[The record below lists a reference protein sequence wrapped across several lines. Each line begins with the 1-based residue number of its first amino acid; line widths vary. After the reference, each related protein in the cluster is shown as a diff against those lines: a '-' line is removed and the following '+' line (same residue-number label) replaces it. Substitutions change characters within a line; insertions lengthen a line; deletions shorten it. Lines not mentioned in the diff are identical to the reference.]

1 MREQVSL
8 HLCGVEEVDAGVVGG
23 VEEAERAR
31 RPALLSH
38 RHCPCRNHTH
48 AQAGRVTQHGPPG
61 RERAQSTG
69 ERGKGSLSSN
79 RSRGGIRAAG
89 QEQGVRWAWLLLL
102 LSPVKIHVD

>member
-1 MREQVSL
+1 MFADVHPEFQTPFLSLLSNRGREMREQVSL

-48 AQAGRVTQHGPPG
+48 AQA
-61 RERAQSTG
+61 E
-69 ERGKGSLSSN
+69 SLSTVH
-79 RSRGGIRAAG
+79 
-89 QEQGVRWAWLLLL
+89 QGEKEH
-102 LSPVKIHVD
+102 SPTEREEKGV